1 LIRSGKSFC
10 KEAVKLKRIAV
21 MTSGG
26 DSPGMNAAI
35 RAVVRYGIKSGL
47 EVYGIKRGYAGLLDE
62 DIEPMTFASVGG
74 IMEKGGTILRTSRC
88 PEFVR
93 KETRAEAAKILKKH
107 GIEGLVVIGGEGS
120 LHGAMFLEEEQ
131 KIPVVGIP
139 GTIDNDI
146 AMTDMSIGVDTCLN
160 TVVDAIQKLKDT
172 ASSHERAFIVEVM
185 GRSSGYIATVSGL
198 VTGAEAVI
206 IPEVPVNYEELANKL
221 LEERARGKINCIV
234 VVAEG
239 AASAYTVARH
249 LEHRIGYET
258 RITILGHI
266 QRGGSPTAFD
276 RLLASR
282 MGVAAVDAL
291 MRGESGVMTALQGG
305 KITTVKLD
313 EVLKEKKRL
322 DMELVKLAGILS

>member
-1 LIRSGKSFC
+1 
-10 KEAVKLKRIAV
+10 LKRIAV

-74 IMEKGGTILRTSRC
+74 IMERGGTILRSSRC

-93 KETRAEAAKILKKH
+93 KETRAEAAKILKKY

-131 KIPVVGIP
+131 KIPVVGLP

-160 TVVDAIQKLKDT
+160 TVVDSIQKLKDT
-172 ASSHERAFIVEVM
+172 ASSHERAFIIEVM
-185 GRSSGYIATVSGL
+185 GRSSGYIAAVSGL

-206 IPEVPVNYEELANKL
+206 IPEVPVNYEELGNKL
-221 LEERARGKINCIV
+221 LKERERGKINCIV

-282 MGVAAVDAL
+282 MGFAAVDTL
-291 MRGESGVMTALQGG
+291 LRGESYVMTALQGG
-305 KITTVKLD
+305 KIVTVKLD

-322 DMELVKLAGILS
+322 DMDLVKLASILS

>member
-1 LIRSGKSFC
+1 M
-10 KEAVKLKRIAV
+10 KRIAV

-74 IMEKGGTILRTSRC
+74 IMERGGTILRSSRC

-93 KETRAEAAKILKKH
+93 KETRAEAAKILKKY

-131 KIPVVGIP
+131 KIPVVGLP

-160 TVVDAIQKLKDT
+160 TVVDSIQKLKDT
-172 ASSHERAFIVEVM
+172 ASSHERAFIIEVM
-185 GRSSGYIATVSGL
+185 GRSSGYIAAVSGL

-206 IPEVPVNYEELANKL
+206 IPEVPVNYEELGNKL
-221 LEERARGKINCIV
+221 LKERERGKINCIV

-282 MGVAAVDAL
+282 MGFAAVDTL
-291 MRGESGVMTALQGG
+291 LRGESYVMTALQGG
-305 KITTVKLD
+305 KIVTVKLD

-322 DMELVKLAGILS
+322 DMDLVKLASILS

>member
-1 LIRSGKSFC
+1 
-10 KEAVKLKRIAV
+10 

-47 EVYGIKRGYAGLLDE
+47 EVYGIRRGYAGLLDE

-74 IMEKGGTILRTSRC
+74 IMEKGGTILRSSRC

-198 VTGAEAVI
+198 VTGAEAII
-206 IPEVPVNYEELANKL
+206 IPEVPVNYEELANKI
-221 LEERARGKINCIV
+221 LEERERGKINCIV

-249 LEHRIGYET
+249 LEYRIGYET

-282 MGVAAVDAL
+282 MGVAAVEAL
-291 MRGESGVMTALQGG
+291 MRGESSVMTALQGG

>member
-1 LIRSGKSFC
+1 LTILSK
-10 KEAVKLKRIAV
+10 KEESELKKIGII
-21 MTSGG
+21 TSGG
-26 DSPGMNAAI
+26 DAPGMNAAI
-35 RAVVRYGIKSGL
+35 RAVVRYGIKKGL

-62 DIEPMTFASVGG
+62 DIEPLTFASVGG
-74 IMEKGGTILRTSRC
+74 IMERGGTILRSSRC

-93 KETRAEAAKILKKH
+93 KETRAEAAEILRRH

-120 LHGAMFLEEEQ
+120 LHGAMFLEDEQ

-146 AMTDMSIGVDTCLN
+146 ALTDMSIGVDTCLN

-172 ASSHERAFIVEVM
+172 ASSHERAFIIEVM

-198 VTGAEAVI
+198 VTGAEAI
-206 IPEVPVNYEELANKL
+206 IVPELPVNYEELGNKL
-221 LEERARGKINCIV
+221 LEERERGKINCIV

-266 QRGGSPTAFD
+266 QRGGSPTSFD

-291 MRGESGVMTALQGG
+291 LRGETSVMTALNGG
-305 KITTVKLD
+305 EITTPRLD
-313 EVLKEKKRL
+313 EVLKEKKKL
-322 DMELVKLAGILS
+322 DMGLLDLAGLLS